1 VPSKQDN
8 GTHEAVSAVVVGVVA
23 DRDLPAGSVVHDTYG
38 AKGNAQLLSRYGFC
52 IDSNVEPDGS
62 SNDVVEFVAKEGSPA
77 VELRAGPKA
86 YTYGGFV
93 RALEVFLDDGDGGK
107 GHDGC
112 GGDSGGA
119 TSSDEPDD
127 MMAFL
132 NQCDEEDAGGF
143 DMLYGNGMDDK
154 ESDDGDGDGGDD
166 GDDNDDGGSAEAIK
180 AECTALGRLST
191 ALGRARDRY
200 SLKGKD
206 LQEGLDKKDFSPQY
220 CAAVLVQSERR
231 TLQLFQLAADKIRR
245 RLQGE
250 REEGGSSSSSSSS
263 NEGSD
268 RLTSIQ
274 SGKKR
279 MTPSQRDR
287 HIEALRIILEQQGSP
302 DERREN
308 AAVMLT
314 EGAAEMI
321 LFAMEQIKLDDDESS
336 SKKKKWND
344 IMKLKKR
351 SAKLMSECCHCVATL
366 SYYCEDSPS
375 LASTIPAIIDALE
388 QYRAVGNMKL
398 FLRGLEALEC
408 LSVQSPMCVVDNG
421 GLETIFNVMNSLR
434 GRKVTKSA
442 ALQKSFLLVVHCI
455 ASASDETCMADKVA
469 EAKLI
474 PFVIDA
480 MKDHVKDRNVQIA
493 ACNAISVLAVTE
505 ENSSCIVEC
514 GGLKALLAVSGEFL
528 HDVEAQKAV
537 CDAVSW
543 LSEGQTLI
551 QLHATSSGCV
561 ERLLEILK
569 THGID
574 AMLVEKALTALE
586 SFCDNEE
593 CRPRFLEAGAAARVE
608 EAMTT
613 FPASE
618 KIQELCQ
625 TLLSYVR
632 PVKRMSN

>member
-1 VPSKQDN
+1 
-8 GTHEAVSAVVVGVVA
+8 
-23 DRDLPAGSVVHDTYG
+23 
-38 AKGNAQLLSRYGFC
+38 
-52 IDSNVEPDGS
+52 
-62 SNDVVEFVAKEGSPA
+62 
-77 VELRAGPKA
+77 
-86 YTYGGFV
+86 
-93 RALEVFLDDGDGGK
+93 
-107 GHDGC
+107 
-112 GGDSGGA
+112 
-119 TSSDEPDD
+119 
-127 MMAFL
+127 
-132 NQCDEEDAGGF
+132 
-143 DMLYGNGMDDK
+143 
-154 ESDDGDGDGGDD
+154 
-166 GDDNDDGGSAEAIK
+166 
-180 AECTALGRLST
+180 
-191 ALGRARDRY
+191 
-200 SLKGKD
+200 
-206 LQEGLDKKDFSPQY
+206 
-220 CAAVLVQSERR
+220 
-231 TLQLFQLAADKIRR
+231 
-245 RLQGE
+245 
-250 REEGGSSSSSSSS
+250 
-263 NEGSD
+263 
-268 RLTSIQ
+268 
-274 SGKKR
+274 
-279 MTPSQRDR
+279 
-287 HIEALRIILEQQGSP
+287 
-302 DERREN
+302 
-308 AAVMLT
+308 
-314 EGAAEMI
+314 
-321 LFAMEQIKLDDDESS
+321 MEQIKLDDDESS

-543 LSEGQTLI
+543 LAEGQTLI

>member
-1 VPSKQDN
+1 MISGRPEKRRRPAAADEEDTSTCSSSWDDMVQCISSSGGTVHPSLTCSSSSDRSVKTTSDVSAGTILMQIPSSCLLSSNAECLTATDYGIRLIDAVNLASQQQRLCNNISDLLLAFFMAHAASQSNTNQIVSSYLATLPPPISYNGIPRRWNEDQLTSLLGGTSLLRQVRADQRDLRSDYDAISASWNAGTDQHTSTMETGTSLPTFQQFDDMFAAVSSRGFAGLGSDDGTIDAMVPLLDLLDHRRGAGCKKDVRYRRTRTSIVPSKQDN

-250 REEGGSSSSSSSS
+250 REEGGSSSSSSS
-263 NEGSD
+263 NEEDCSSTTLAQVHVD
-268 RLTSIQ
+268 EL
-274 SGKKR
+274 
-279 MTPSQRDR
+279 
-287 HIEALRIILEQQGSP
+287 IEAYFAIRHNGLR
-302 DERREN
+302 
-308 AAVMLT
+308 
-314 EGAAEMI
+314 
-321 LFAMEQIKLDDDESS
+321 
-336 SKKKKWND
+336 
-344 IMKLKKR
+344 
-351 SAKLMSECCHCVATL
+351 
-366 SYYCEDSPS
+366 
-375 LASTIPAIIDALE
+375 
-388 QYRAVGNMKL
+388 
-398 FLRGLEALEC
+398 
-408 LSVQSPMCVVDNG
+408 
-421 GLETIFNVMNSLR
+421 
-434 GRKVTKSA
+434 
-442 ALQKSFLLVVHCI
+442 
-455 ASASDETCMADKVA
+455 
-469 EAKLI
+469 
-474 PFVIDA
+474 
-480 MKDHVKDRNVQIA
+480 
-493 ACNAISVLAVTE
+493 
-505 ENSSCIVEC
+505 
-514 GGLKALLAVSGEFL
+514 
-528 HDVEAQKAV
+528 
-537 CDAVSW
+537 
-543 LSEGQTLI
+543 
-551 QLHATSSGCV
+551 
-561 ERLLEILK
+561 
-569 THGID
+569 
-574 AMLVEKALTALE
+574 
-586 SFCDNEE
+586 
-593 CRPRFLEAGAAARVE
+593 
-608 EAMTT
+608 
-613 FPASE
+613 
-618 KIQELCQ
+618 
-625 TLLSYVR
+625 
-632 PVKRMSN
+632 